1 MRPHHHGMQRAVRHV
16 FADAG
21 SARIIHAHNN
31 HGRHN
36 AFANQAIAGFVDLPF
51 DSGKGRRCLEQV
63 LTVIQIKHRIVQ
75 AGVFWIV
82 VAGRQPHAQ
91 ESRVTENAAVEFV
104 QAQISRRGLRADYAG
119 SGSGNM
125 AFCLLDFFH
134 PEKCTTRIQRRSQF
148 RLSQF

>member
-1 MRPHHHGMQRAVRHV
+1 MGCSERCGMYSRMRALPALSTPTIIMG
-16 FADAG
+16 G
-21 SARIIHAHNN
+21 TTPSRI
-31 HGRHN
+31 
-36 AFANQAIAGFVDLPF
+36 
-51 DSGKGRRCLEQV
+51 RRSPVSSTCHSIPV
-63 LTVIQIKHRIVQ
+63 KDRIVQ